1 MKKIR
6 IGNDFRFVWVIERN
20 SQAEDLTL
28 ATNLVLTIK
37 SMYGDSAIPFTL
49 VDGNKV
55 CVDIDSRNAGNVAK
69 YNLRLTYTIP
79 DDSLSDGF
87 RDCAVDID
95 AFEIVAKTELAE
107 KVDEFTSTSEIAI
120 GFQGNSAF
128 RVWQLQAGNEGKT
141 YEDYIAFLR
150 EPMTQAIQEAEAL
163 ATIWAQQEA
172 AREAAEAA
180 RQENT
185 SIAIE
190 NAELATQ
197 NAISATDS
205 MLSNLISLEI
215 RDDLCLWFETPE
227 TYSGITFEL
236 QNGNLTAT
244 I

>member
-55 CVDIDSRNAGNVAK
+55 CVDVDSKNAGNVAK

-87 RDCAVDID
+87 RDCSVDID

-141 YEDYIAFLR
+141 YEDYIAFLQK
-150 EPMTQAIQEAEAL
+150 P
-163 ATIWAQQEA
+163 
-172 AREAAEAA
+172 
-180 RQENT
+180 
-185 SIAIE
+185 
-190 NAELATQ
+190 
-197 NAISATDS
+197 ATDAAQA
-205 MLSNLISLEI
+205 MVSNIIALEI
-215 RDDLCLWFETPE
+215 RDDMSLYFITPE
-227 TYSGITFEL
+227 TYSGITFDV
-236 QNGNLTAT
+236 QNGNLIAT

>member
-1 MKKIR
+1 MKRIR

-37 SMYGDSAIPFTL
+37 SMYGDSAIPFTI

-55 CVDIDSRNAGNVAK
+55 CVDVDSKNAGNVAK

-87 RDCAVDID
+87 RDCSVDID

-141 YEDYIAFLR
+141 YEDYIAFLQK
-150 EPMTQAIQEAEAL
+150 P
-163 ATIWAQQEA
+163 
-172 AREAAEAA
+172 
-180 RQENT
+180 
-185 SIAIE
+185 
-190 NAELATQ
+190 
-197 NAISATDS
+197 ATDAAQA
-205 MLSNLISLEI
+205 MVSNIIALEI
-215 RDDLCLWFETPE
+215 RDDMSLYFITPE
-227 TYSGITFEL
+227 TYDGITFDV
-236 QNGNLTAT
+236 QNGNLIAT

>member
-37 SMYGDSAIPFTL
+37 SMYGDSAIPFTI

-55 CVDIDSRNAGNVAK
+55 CVDVDSKNAGNVAK

-87 RDCAVDID
+87 RDCSVDID

-141 YEDYIAFLR
+141 YEDYIAFLQKPATDAAVLANIAT
-150 EPMTQAIQEAEAL
+150 ENANEATEQAI
-163 ATIWAQQEA
+163 I
-172 AREAAEAA
+172 
-180 RQENT
+180 
-185 SIAIE
+185 
-190 NAELATQ
+190 ATQ
-197 NAISATDS
+197 NAIEATDS
-205 MLSNLISLEI
+205 LLSNIISLEI
-215 RDDLCLWFETPE
+215 RDDLCLWFETPP
-227 TYSGITFEL
+227 TYDGITFEV
-236 QNGNLTAT
+236 QNGNLIAT

>member
-37 SMYGDSAIPFTL
+37 SMYGDSAIPFTI

-55 CVDIDSRNAGNVAK
+55 CVDVDSKNAGNAAK

-79 DDSLSDGF
+79 DDSLNDGF
-87 RDCAVDID
+87 RDCSVDID

-141 YEDYIAFLR
+141 YEDYIAFLQK
-150 EPMTQAIQEAEAL
+150 P
-163 ATIWAQQEA
+163 
-172 AREAAEAA
+172 
-180 RQENT
+180 
-185 SIAIE
+185 
-190 NAELATQ
+190 
-197 NAISATDS
+197 ATDAAQA
-205 MLSNLISLEI
+205 MVSNIIALEI
-215 RDDLCLWFETPE
+215 RDDMSLYFITPE
-227 TYSGITFEL
+227 TYDGITFDV
-236 QNGNLTAT
+236 QNGNLIAT

>member
-37 SMYGDSAIPFTL
+37 SMYGDSAIPFTI

-55 CVDIDSRNAGNVAK
+55 CVDVDSKNAGNVAK

-79 DDSLSDGF
+79 DDSLNDGF
-87 RDCAVDID
+87 RDCSVDID

-141 YEDYIAFLR
+141 YEDYIAFLQK
-150 EPMTQAIQEAEAL
+150 P
-163 ATIWAQQEA
+163 
-172 AREAAEAA
+172 
-180 RQENT
+180 
-185 SIAIE
+185 
-190 NAELATQ
+190 
-197 NAISATDS
+197 ATDAAQA
-205 MLSNLISLEI
+205 MVSNIIALEI
-215 RDDLCLWFETPE
+215 RDDMSLYFITPE
-227 TYSGITFEL
+227 TYDGITFDV
-236 QNGNLTAT
+236 QNGNLIAT

>member
-37 SMYGDSAIPFTL
+37 SMYGDSAIPFTII
-49 VDGNKV
+49 DGNKV
-55 CVDIDSRNAGNVAK
+55 CVDVDSRSAGNVAK

-79 DDSLSDGF
+79 DDSLNDGF
-87 RDCAVDID
+87 RDCSVDID

-128 RVWQLQAGNEGKT
+128 RVWQLQNGNEGKT
-141 YEDYIAFLR
+141 YEDYIAFLQK
-150 EPMTQAIQEAEAL
+150 P
-163 ATIWAQQEA
+163 
-172 AREAAEAA
+172 
-180 RQENT
+180 
-185 SIAIE
+185 
-190 NAELATQ
+190 
-197 NAISATDS
+197 ATDAAQA
-205 MLSNLISLEI
+205 MGSNIIALEI
-215 RDDLCLWFETPE
+215 RDDMSLYFITPE
-227 TYSGITFEL
+227 TYSGITFDV
-236 QNGNLTAT
+236 QNGNLIAT

>member
-1 MKKIR
+1 MKRIR

-37 SMYGDSAIPFTL
+37 SMYGDSAIPFAI

-55 CVDIDSRNAGNVAK
+55 CVDVDSRNAGNVAK

-87 RDCAVDID
+87 RDCSVDID
-95 AFEIVAKTELAE
+95 AFEIVAKSELAE

-141 YEDYIAFLR
+141 YEDYIAFLQK
-150 EPMTQAIQEAEAL
+150 P
-163 ATIWAQQEA
+163 
-172 AREAAEAA
+172 
-180 RQENT
+180 
-185 SIAIE
+185 
-190 NAELATQ
+190 
-197 NAISATDS
+197 ATDAAQA
-205 MLSNLISLEI
+205 MVSNIIALEI
-215 RDDLCLWFETPE
+215 RDDMSLYFITPE
-227 TYSGITFEL
+227 TYSGITFDV
-236 QNGNLTAT
+236 QNGNLIAT

>member
-1 MKKIR
+1 MKRIR

-37 SMYGDSAIPFTL
+37 SMYGDSAIPFTI

-55 CVDIDSRNAGNVAK
+55 CVDVDSKNAGNVAK

-79 DDSLSDGF
+79 DDSLNDGF
-87 RDCAVDID
+87 RDCSVDID

-141 YEDYIAFLR
+141 YEDYIAFLQK
-150 EPMTQAIQEAEAL
+150 P
-163 ATIWAQQEA
+163 
-172 AREAAEAA
+172 
-180 RQENT
+180 
-185 SIAIE
+185 
-190 NAELATQ
+190 
-197 NAISATDS
+197 ATDAAQA
-205 MLSNLISLEI
+205 MVSNIIALEI
-215 RDDLCLWFETPE
+215 RVDMSLYFITPE
-227 TYSGITFEL
+227 TYSGITFDV
-236 QNGNLTAT
+236 QNGNLIAT